1 MFQWITRMN
10 RIDKAVR
17 VLSGYCAKQ
26 YDCEKCRFSIG
37 DVGCKLKE
45 NVPVDWCRKE
55 EEQCAT

>member
-37 DVGCKLKE
+37 GVGCKLKE

-55 EEQCAT
+55 DEQ